1 MKKSKLQFSN
11 PILKSSNVSINDGF
25 MDIHEP
31 NELNEIEMPIT
42 HEIGYS
48 EKEGNSVFV
57 QFKVTVG
64 KSSDEYPFI
73 ASVELISQFTW
84 DKSLKDN
91 TIDKLLKVNAPAH
104 LLSYARPIISLLT
117 SMTPFPP
124 YNLPFMNFLEPIEEE
139 KREIK

>member
-42 HEIGYS
+42 HEVGYS

-57 QFKVTVG
+57 QLKVTVG
-64 KSSDEYPFI
+64 ENSDEYPFI

-84 DKSLKDN
+84 DQSLKDN
-91 TIDKLLKVNAPAH
+91 AIDKLLKVNAPAH

-124 YNLPFMNFLEPIEEE
+124 YNLPFMNFLEPIEED
-139 KREIK
+139 KRVSK